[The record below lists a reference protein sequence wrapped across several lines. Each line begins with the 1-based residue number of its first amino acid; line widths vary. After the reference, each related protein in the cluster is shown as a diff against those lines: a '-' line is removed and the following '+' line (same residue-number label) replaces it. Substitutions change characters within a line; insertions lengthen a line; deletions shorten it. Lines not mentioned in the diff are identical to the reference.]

1 MENSNTPYFR
11 RWGEISFIFAT
22 IFTTMGVALMTKADF
37 GLSMIVAPAYIIS
50 EVSDILTF
58 GMSEYIV
65 QAILLAAL
73 FVIIRRVEWRY
84 ALSFLSAIIYGAVLD
99 LFIMIFNSNSV
110 PDDVWVRV
118 LLYIVGLL
126 ASDFG
131 VALYFKSYLPP
142 CAYDLFVREA
152 SGHLHIKMTKF
163 KIAYD
168 WSSFAVAIILSLLF
182 FKGLHGIGIGTIA
195 CVAVNGP
202 LIGLFSKLHSRYI
215 DFSPRISKL
224 HSLIA
229 VNAGVATEK

>member
-1 MENSNTPYFR
+1 
-11 RWGEISFIFAT
+11 
-22 IFTTMGVALMTKADF
+22 MTKANF

-50 EVSDILTF
+50 EASDILTF
-58 GMSEYIV
+58 GMAEYIV

-73 FVIIRRVEWRY
+73 FVIIKRVEWRY
-84 ALSFLSAIIYGAVLD
+84 ALSFLSAIIYGAILD
-99 LFIMIFNSNSV
+99 LFIVIFNSTSV
-110 PDDVWVRV
+110 PDETWLRI
-118 LLYIVGLL
+118 LLYVVGLIS
-126 ASDFG
+126 SDFG
-131 VALYFKSYLPP
+131 VALYFNSYLPP

-168 WSSFAVAIILSLLF
+168 WSSFAVSLLLSLVF
-182 FKGLHGIGIGTIA
+182 FRRLHGIGIGTFA

-202 LIGLFSKLHSRYI
+202 LIGLFSKLLRRHI

-229 VNAGVATEK
+229 VNPDS